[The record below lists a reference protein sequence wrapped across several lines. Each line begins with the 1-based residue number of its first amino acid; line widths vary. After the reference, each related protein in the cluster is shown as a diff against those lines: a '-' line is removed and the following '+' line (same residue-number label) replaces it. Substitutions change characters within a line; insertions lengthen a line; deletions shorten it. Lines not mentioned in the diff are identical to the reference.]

1 MDRSESR
8 SPTARALDRL
18 RFALERLVLRGLR
31 YRLLLA
37 AAIVAVVA
45 LVAGALVMQLDPESS
60 DLGEAVRFI

>member
-1 MDRSESR
+1 MDRSGSR

-31 YRLLLA
+31 YRLMLA
-37 AAIVAVVA
+37 AAVVA

-60 DLGEAVRFI
+60 DLGEAVWFI